1 MAKKWTTLY
10 DNIPA
15 DRRAKIEAQVTK
27 DLAEMP
33 LSEMRRAREL
43 TQQEIAR
50 SLDVNQAWVSKIER
64 QTDMYVSTLR
74 SYVEAMGGELE
85 IVARFHDRAVRLSQF
100 EEKLDSELNKPAE
113 AENQPKQS
121 IPSAESAPIG
131 HPAIWTSLPSEVRI
145 WRSGDQT
152 ATTRSQT
159 PSINTP
165 GRHNAARAA

>member
-1 MAKKWTTLY
+1 MAKKWNNLY

-15 DRRAKIEAQVTK
+15 DRRAKIEAQVAK

-50 SLDVNQAWVSKIER
+50 SLEVNQAWVSKVER

-74 SYVEAMGGELE
+74 SYIEALGGELE
-85 IVARFHDRAVRLSQF
+85 IVARFRDGAVKLSQF
-100 EEKLDSELNKPAE
+100 QEDPNRESRKPTE
-113 AENQPKQS
+113 AENGPKQG
-121 IPSAESAPIG
+121 IPSAETTPIT
-131 HPAIWTSLPSEVRI
+131 HATIWTNIPTEVRI
-145 WRSGDQT
+145 WRSGNQT

-159 PSINTP
+159 PSSNTP
-165 GRHNAARAA
+165 GRNKVARAA